1 MILAAAAVIAIGAF
15 VTRAIEKINYVGPNG
30 ASNVTEQMVD
40 PGFLDAVLVAFT
52 KVFAGPLM
60 DNTAFYAFSLFKLLI
75 MLDFIVAV
83 VLALI
88 AFDNAPN
95 FITLLMN
102 KIFKYGFWLW
112 VISNW
117 RDITTAIVKSL
128 TKVGI
133 LSNAVVPEDIMM
145 HPSTIVTM
153 GYSLSSSY
161 LKYISISFS
170 SLKITDILL
179 FTWVFKFLVA
189 FIASVFIFV
198 SFALI
203 ALNMFITTVEYYLCV
218 SLMLIFIPFSVFDR
232 TEKYASQAFSLC
244 VSAGTRMMVFSV
256 LVSMVYGF
264 FDHSQSTYGTV
275 KGLFTVKGNEPSM
288 TLAMF
293 VILLSAAI
301 AYLCCEAPQMASS
314 VIQGALHLDSNSAIM
329 HGYGAAHMA
338 EKGVN
343 AVANT
348 GAAVAGGVQR
358 GMDAVKAA
366 KAANAAAV
374 AAGGKPTASPLG
386 AGLKGFGAGVAAG
399 AMEAMFGGMEEAK
412 RVGRAASGRETSSVS
427 SEGLQSPGYQV
438 TKNANGDII
447 GAKPVNNYS
456 GVTPPDNKSG
466 ENSSKNDST
475 SSSAGGGGGNNGGG
489 QNFKCMDGLNNV
501 NQTGQSGKD
510 GKDGA
515 KGDKGDKGSDG
526 MQGMQGAQGQRGSD
540 AGKQSSQEG
549 SRGPVGDFGHK

>member
-1 MILAAAAVIAIGAF
+1 MPLLGVAAVIAVGSF
-15 VTRAIEKINYVGPNG
+15 VARALEKVFFVGPG
-30 ASNVTEQMVD
+30 GSSATEQMVD
-40 PGFLDAVLVAFT
+40 PGFLDAVLSTFVA
-52 KVFAGPLM
+52 VFVGPLM
-60 DNTAFYAFSLFKLLI
+60 QNTGSYAYSLFKILI
-75 MLDFIVAV
+75 MLDFIVAII
-83 VLALI
+83 LALI
-88 AFDNAPN
+88 AFENAPN
-95 FITLLMN
+95 FLTLLMN

-112 VISNW
+112 IISKW
-117 RDITTAIVKSL
+117 GPITDTIIKSL
-128 TKVGI
+128 TQVGI
-133 LSNAVVPEDIMM
+133 LSNAVVPSDIMM
-145 HPSTIVTM
+145 HPSAMITM
-153 GYSLSSSY
+153 GYDLSSSY
-161 LKYISISFS
+161 MEYMTNWQDDIDFLI
-170 SLKITDILL
+170 ITY
-179 FTWVFKFLVA
+179 VFRVIVA
-189 FIASVFIFV
+189 FLAAVLIFV
-198 SFALI
+198 AFALI
-203 ALNMFITTVEYYLCV
+203 ALNMFLTTVEYYLCV
-218 SLMLIFIPFSVFDR
+218 GLMLIFIPFAVFDK

-256 LVSMVYGF
+256 LVSMTYAF
-264 FDHSQSTYGTV
+264 FDQSQPGYDAIKKIFMI
-275 KGLFTVKGNEPSM
+275 KGDAPSM

-293 VILLSAAI
+293 CVVLTAAI
-301 AYLCCEAPQMASS
+301 TLLCCEAPQMASS
-314 VIQGALHLDSNSAIM
+314 VIQGALHLDSNNAIM
-329 HGYGAAHMA
+329 HGYGAAHIA
-338 EKGVN
+338 GKGVD
-343 AVANT
+343 AAANSV
-348 GAAVAGGVQR
+348 AAVAGGVQR
-358 GMDAVKAA
+358 GMDSVKAA

-374 AAGGKPTASPLG
+374 AAGGRPTASPLS

-399 AMEAMFGGMEEAK
+399 AYEAMFGGMEEAK

-475 SSSAGGGGGNNGGG
+475 SSSAGGGGDNNGGG
-489 QNFKCMDGLNNV
+489 QNFKGMDGINNV

-510 GKDGA
+510 GKDGT

>member
-1 MILAAAAVIAIGAF
+1 MFLAAAAVITIGSFVARAMEKAF
-15 VTRAIEKINYVGPNG
+15 FVGPG
-30 ASNVTEQMVD
+30 GGSSVTEQMVD
-40 PGFLDAVLVAFT
+40 PGFLDAVLATFV
-52 KVFAGPLM
+52 KVFVGPLM

-83 VLALI
+83 ILALI

-95 FITLLMN
+95 FLTLLMN
-102 KIFKYGFWLW
+102 KIFKYGFWLFI
-112 VISNW
+112 ISNW
-117 RDITTAIVKSL
+117 GYITDTIVKSL
-128 TKVGI
+128 TQVGV
-133 LSNAVVPEDIMM
+133 LSNVVVPSDIMM
-145 HPSTIVTM
+145 HPSEMIIM
-153 GYSLSSSY
+153 GYDLSSSY
-161 LKYISISFS
+161 LEYMMNYQFI
-170 SLKITDILL
+170 DILIITRL
-179 FTWVFKFLVA
+179 FRVIVA
-189 FIASVFIFV
+189 FLASILIFV
-198 SFALI
+198 AFALI
-203 ALNMFITTVEYYLCV
+203 ALNMFLTTVEYYLCV
-218 SLMLIFIPFSVFDR
+218 GLMLIFIPFAVFDR

-256 LVSMVYGF
+256 LVSMTYSF
-264 FDHSQSTYGTV
+264 FDQSQPGHDSIKKIFSI
-275 KGLFTVKGNEPSM
+275 KGDAPSM
-288 TLAMF
+288 TMAMF
-293 VILLSAAI
+293 CIILALAV
-301 AYLCCEAPQMASS
+301 AYLCCEAPQMAAS
-314 VIQGALHLDSNSAIM
+314 VIQGALHLDSNNAIM
-329 HGYGAAHMA
+329 HGYGAVHMA
-338 EKGVN
+338 GKSIN
-343 AVANT
+343 AGANT

-374 AAGGKPTASPLG
+374 AAGGKPTASPLS

-399 AMEAMFGGMEEAK
+399 ACESMFGGMEEAK
-412 RVGRAASGRETSSVS
+412 RVKRAASGRETSNVS

-466 ENSSKNDST
+466 GDPSKNDST

-489 QNFKCMDGLNNV
+489 QNFKGMDGLNNL

-540 AGKQSSQEG
+540 AGKSASQEG